1 MEVFKWDKYYP
12 LILASNSINL
22 PMFTPLNIYKHR
34 LSKGSWKDM
43 EKNGQYSL
51 RGLIF
56 LLTNET
62 SIFADAIYYGDYL
75 DWCRCVAELQQAQ
88 AQNCSENRNLVAETL
103 VIKFIQHN

>member
-12 LILASNSINL
+12 LILASNSIKL

-56 LLTNET
+56 LTNET

-75 DWCRCVAELQQAQ
+75 DWCRCVAELQ
-88 AQNCSENRNLVAETL
+88 
-103 VIKFIQHN
+103 